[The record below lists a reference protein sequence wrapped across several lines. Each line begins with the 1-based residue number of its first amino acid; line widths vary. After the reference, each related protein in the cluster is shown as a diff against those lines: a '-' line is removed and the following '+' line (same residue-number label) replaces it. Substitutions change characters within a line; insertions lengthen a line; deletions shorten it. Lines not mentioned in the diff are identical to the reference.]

1 MSIEANVVPGGS
13 RYRLRTVEE
22 RELAFLAAERHT
34 RFVRFLR
41 KTLPVLALLVL
52 AAYFISTQFS
62 VKVGVGDMTAS
73 IDGIEVSGGNLR
85 MVNPKL
91 KGTDKR
97 NGAYIVSAAYAD
109 QDIKNPK
116 IVKLNTL
123 KAELSNP
130 SGNWSRMN
138 ATRGV
143 FDSTAE
149 RLVMQEKIAIA
160 TSSGVTGELTHAT
173 LDMKT
178 QTLRS
183 HRPVY
188 FKTTG
193 GTVRANALTFRSADS
208 TLTFRGKVHV
218 HLTRDQAKAPKPA
231 SPALPAPNTV
241 PPLPG
246 ALPQEDAGVT
256 GIEAPQ

>member
-1 MSIEANVVPGGS
+1 M
-13 RYRLRTVEE
+13 
-22 RELAFLAAERHT
+22 
-34 RFVRFLR
+34 
-41 KTLPVLALLVL
+41 
-52 AAYFISTQFS
+52 
-62 VKVGVGDMTAS
+62 
-73 IDGIEVSGGNLR
+73 SGGKLR
-85 MVNPKL
+85 MINPKL
-91 KGTDKR
+91 KGADKR
-97 NGAYIVSAAYAD
+97 NGAYVVSADYAD
-109 QDIKNPK
+109 QDVKNPK
-116 IVKLNTL
+116 IVKLNAL
-123 KAELSNP
+123 KADLSNP

-149 RLVMQEKIAIA
+149 RLVMQDKITIA
-160 TSSGVTGELTHAT
+160 TSSGVSGEMTHAT

-218 HLTRDQAKAPKPA
+218 HLTRDQKP
-231 SPALPAPNTV
+231 
-241 PPLPG
+241 G
-246 ALPQEDAGVT
+246 REAGK
-256 GIEAPQ
+256 GRRAEQ

>member
-1 MSIEANVVPGGS
+1 MSIEANVVAGGP
-13 RYRLRTVEE
+13 RYRVRTAEE
-22 RELAFLAAERHT
+22 RERAFVAAERHT

-41 KTLPVLALLVL
+41 KMLPVLALLVL
-52 AAYFISTQFS
+52 AAYFITTQFS

-97 NGAYIVSAAYAD
+97 NGAYVVSAAYAD

-123 KAELSNP
+123 KAELDNP

-149 RLVMQEKIAIA
+149 RLVMQDKIVIA
-160 TSSGVTGELTHAT
+160 TSSGVSGEMTHAT

-188 FKTTG
+188 FKTAG

-218 HLTRDQAKAPKPA
+218 HLTRDQAKAPQPA
-231 SPALPAPNTV
+231 RPALPAPTAV
-241 PPLPG
+241 PPLPSG
-246 ALPQEDAGVT
+246 FPPEDAGT
-256 GIEAPQ
+256 MGMEAPQ

>member
-13 RYRLRTVEE
+13 HFRLRTAEE
-22 RELAFLAAERHT
+22 RDLAFLRADRHT
-34 RFVRFLR
+34 RFVSFLR
-41 KTLPVLALLVL
+41 KVLPILAVLVL
-52 AAYFISTQFS
+52 AAYFVSTQFS
-62 VKVGVGDMTAS
+62 VKVGIGDMTAS
-73 IDGIEVSGGNLR
+73 IEGIEVSGGNLR

-97 NGAYIVSAAYAD
+97 NGAYVVSAAFAD
-109 QDIKNPK
+109 QDVKNPK
-116 IVKLNTL
+116 VVKLNTL
-123 KAELSNP
+123 KAELSNT
-130 SGNWSRMN
+130 SGNWSRMD

-143 FDSTAE
+143 FDSSAE
-149 RLVMQEKIAIA
+149 RLVMQDKITIA
-160 TSSGVTGELTHAT
+160 TSSGVSGELSHAT

-188 FKTTG
+188 FKTSG

-218 HLTRDQAKAPKPA
+218 HLTRDQAKTPKPA
-231 SPALPAPNTV
+231 SPALPAPTAV
-241 PPLPG
+241 PPLPS
-246 ALPQEDAGVT
+246 ALPQEDAGAI
-256 GIEAPQ
+256 GMEAQ

>member
-1 MSIEANVVPGGS
+1 M
-13 RYRLRTVEE
+13 RTLEE
-22 RELAFLAAERHT
+22 RELAFLRAERHT

-41 KTLPVLALLVL
+41 RTLPIFAVLVL
-52 AAYFISTQFS
+52 AAYFISTQLS
-62 VKVGVGDMTAS
+62 VKVGIGDMTAS
-73 IDGIEVSGGNLR
+73 IDDIQVSGGVLR
-85 MVNPKL
+85 MINPKL

-97 NGAYIVSAAYAD
+97 NGAYVVSADYAD
-109 QDIKNPK
+109 QDVRNPK
-116 IVKLNTL
+116 IVKLNAL

-143 FDSTAE
+143 FNSNAE
-149 RLVMQEKIAIA
+149 RLVMQDKIDIS
-160 TSSGVTGELTHAT
+160 TSSGLTGELTHAT

-188 FKTTG
+188 FKTEG

-208 TLTFRGKVHV
+208 TLTFRGKVRV
-218 HLTRDQAKAPKPA
+218 HLTRDQAAKAPKPDD
-231 SPALPAPNTV
+231 PALPGAAAV
-241 PPLPG
+241 PPLPSVP
-246 ALPQEDAGVT
+246 PQDDAGAT
-256 GIEAPQ
+256 GMEAQ

>member
-1 MSIEANVVPGGS
+1 MSIEANVVPGGA
-13 RYRLRTVEE
+13 RYRMRTAEE

-34 RFVRFLR
+34 RFVSFLR
-41 KTLPVLALLVL
+41 KVLPILAVLVL
-52 AAYFISTQFS
+52 AAYFVSTQFS
-62 VKVGVGDMTAS
+62 VKVGIGDMTAS
-73 IDGIEVSGGNLR
+73 IEGIEVSGGNLR
-85 MVNPKL
+85 MINPKL
-91 KGTDKR
+91 KGADKR
-97 NGAYIVSAAYAD
+97 NGAYIVSADYAD
-109 QDIKNPK
+109 QDVKNPK
-116 IVKLNTL
+116 IVKLNAL
-123 KAELSNP
+123 RADLSNP

-149 RLVMQEKIAIA
+149 RLVMQEKITIA
-160 TSSGVTGELTHAT
+160 TSSGVTGEMSHAT

-218 HLTRDQAKAPKPA
+218 HLTRDQKPGAKALAPEPQA
-231 SPALPAPNTV
+231 PAPHV
-241 PPLPG
+241 P
-246 ALPQEDAGVT
+246 A
-256 GIEAPQ
+256 APQQGAGAVDAQ